1 MRIIG
6 ISCWYHD
13 SAASFIE
20 NGSIKCA
27 VQEERFSRIKHDPNF
42 PFNSIY
48 WILDKYK
55 LEINDFDYIA
65 FYEDPKLKLSRIKYT
80 HAINWPYSFKS
91 YLKDLRSQEFKINIE
106 KYVRKNLKFKGKFY
120 FCKHHISHASS
131 AFFPS
136 PFSKAA
142 VLTID
147 GVGEY
152 ETTTIGVGDGK
163 NLIIKKRINF
173 PHSLGLIYSA
183 FTYYC
188 GFKINSGEYKLM
200 GLAPYGRP
208 IFKDLILN
216 NLIDVK
222 EDGSFRLNMK
232 YFGHFGGDVAIT
244 KEFEKL
250 FKNKRRSPET
260 EIQQFYMNVAA
271 SIQIVL
277 EEVFLKICKHIKHE
291 TNLDNLC
298 LAGGVALN
306 CVANGKLSTSN
317 IFKKIWI
324 QPASGDAGGAL
335 GAALYCC
342 SQKQKIKFQKFQY
355 MNPYLGPAFKDEEIK
370 LYLKKNYI
378 NHRKSKDIITE
389 SARLL
394 KEGKIIGWFQGGA
407 EFGPR
412 ALGNRSILGNPMMKN
427 MQKEINLRVKYR
439 ESFRPFAPAVLEE
452 YADNWF
458 ELKIPSPYMLLV
470 SQINNSKL
478 LKNWDQRNY
487 TFEDLLFTRSLI
499 PSVTHVDCS
508 ARVQTVSEKQNP
520 LFYDLISKFNAL
532 TKCPILI
539 NTSFNVR
546 GQPIVLTPDD
556 AFKCFM
562 LTRIDYLVMGSYI
575 INKSQDNYAQYKN
588 SNEDINKLFPLD

>member
-106 KYVRKNLKFKGKFY
+106 KYVRKNLKYKGKFY

>member
-27 VQEERFSRIKHDPNF
+27 VQEERFSRVKHDPNF

-80 HAINWPYSFKS
+80 HAINWPYSFRN